1 MAAGDLLHKLVAL
14 LSDVASDIV
23 TQLSDATSS
32 SAMLARAGIVTP
44 AGSSADGQATAAAMD
59 ALRAKSADADA
70 DSFAL
75 IQEFGTAM
83 VDVVAFVQ
91 QVSHVDDLDDA
102 WNLTATYVDLIAV
115 DRLRDHHPE
124 AVAVL
129 RALHLL
135 SDDRLLIADLIR
147 AGPRWGKFVLGEPD
161 TDDATV
167 DNLSL
172 IFGAALVV
180 LAALVPLEDDS
191 GKRWLVDLLFGWDP
205 EPSPQLPRVT
215 NVLQRMFTLRFQHLD
230 SISGDALQENFG
242 LSGAWVPPHDG
253 GFGLYLALDVGG
265 QLSFPVGEHLELVLA
280 ADSPDALEA
289 FLGPSSFVRTGLGD
303 TTGKVLLRRKQEVGD
318 NWTIGADDKTHL
330 EIGTFQTGFQLVDPP
345 SFVFGIGGGALVIPQ
360 DAIGFL
366 KSVLPSGGM
375 KFDFDVELNID
386 TNGKLS
392 FTGGAGMTVVLP
404 VNASLSILKVRS
416 ITVALMI
423 EAGGASL
430 ATTVAFGLT
439 FGGAFIVSVDG
450 IGAKLHWSLPSSPA
464 PIGTGAPTAHGNLGP
479 LGDLSLDFVPPKGVG
494 IQIGVDPVKGGGFLF
509 FDPPHRTYGGVLE
522 ASLSLCGKGL
532 DIKAAGLLRETDD
545 GYDFVLILSV
555 ELHPAPQILGL
566 SINGIGGMVG
576 INVAVDV
583 DKLRSGVHDG
593 AISRLLFPDDPV
605 ANAPAIIA
613 TMSAVFPHHKGGY
626 VTGLLLQLGWGAPDS
641 FVTLSLGIVVA
652 FPKPT
657 LVMLL
662 GSLRLVVPT
671 KAVGIIDLKVD
682 FLGVCDFSEPT
693 FSFDGSLI
701 DSKVASFPLT
711 GDMTART
718 GKQAFV
724 VSFGGYHPN
733 FHPPVPLPPLRRIAL
748 DISPSPLM
756 KIKAEAYLAFTSN
769 TFQTGLHAALDIDAG
784 VASLHGWVDFDALVQ
799 WDPKFYFSV
808 KIGVGL
814 ELRVGGSS
822 WAGISV
828 DLLLEGPGPYHAKG
842 DASLHLFFF
851 TIHAGFDTTW
861 GEDDTVALPPQTDA
875 AALVAQ
881 ALAADGAW
889 SATTVDG
896 GTAVNVR
903 AVADAGVR
911 LHPDAQLC
919 ARQQAVPIGVP
930 ITRVGQSP
938 VVGGATTVQVSASG
952 LPSTPSIGQFA
963 ASQFVDLSD
972 DEKLSRPS
980 FEPYQDGVVFGP
992 TAIVTSADQ
1001 LTTASYETVFI
1012 PDQPQRVRAPLSL
1025 LLLEHGLT
1033 VGAIARSGLHF
1044 AALNDGPRQTVT
1056 LSDPGYRVV
1065 SAGTLTAAAGASEVF
1080 GSAAAAFAAAG
1091 ALGGDLLVVGAHEVV
1106 G

>member
-1 MAAGDLLHKLVAL
+1 
-14 LSDVASDIV
+14 
-23 TQLSDATSS
+23 
-32 SAMLARAGIVTP
+32 
-44 AGSSADGQATAAAMD
+44 
-59 ALRAKSADADA
+59 
-70 DSFAL
+70 
-75 IQEFGTAM
+75 
-83 VDVVAFVQ
+83 
-91 QVSHVDDLDDA
+91 
-102 WNLTATYVDLIAV
+102 
-115 DRLRDHHPE
+115 
-124 AVAVL
+124 
-129 RALHLL
+129 
-135 SDDRLLIADLIR
+135 
-147 AGPRWGKFVLGEPD
+147 
-161 TDDATV
+161 
-167 DNLSL
+167 
-172 IFGAALVV
+172 
-180 LAALVPLEDDS
+180 
-191 GKRWLVDLLFGWDP
+191 
-205 EPSPQLPRVT
+205 
-215 NVLQRMFTLRFQHLD
+215 
-230 SISGDALQENFG
+230 
-242 LSGAWVPPHDG
+242 
-253 GFGLYLALDVGG
+253 
-265 QLSFPVGEHLELVLA
+265 
-280 ADSPDALEA
+280 
-289 FLGPSSFVRTGLGD
+289 
-303 TTGKVLLRRKQEVGD
+303 
-318 NWTIGADDKTHL
+318 
-330 EIGTFQTGFQLVDPP
+330 
-345 SFVFGIGGGALVIPQ
+345 
-360 DAIGFL
+360 
-366 KSVLPSGGM
+366 
-375 KFDFDVELNID
+375 
-386 TNGKLS
+386 
-392 FTGGAGMTVVLP
+392 
-404 VNASLSILKVRS
+404 
-416 ITVALMI
+416 
-423 EAGGASL
+423 
-430 ATTVAFGLT
+430 
-439 FGGAFIVSVDG
+439 
-450 IGAKLHWSLPSSPA
+450 
-464 PIGTGAPTAHGNLGP
+464 
-479 LGDLSLDFVPPKGVG
+479 
-494 IQIGVDPVKGGGFLF
+494 
-509 FDPPHRTYGGVLE
+509 
-522 ASLSLCGKGL
+522 
-532 DIKAAGLLRETDD
+532 
-545 GYDFVLILSV
+545 
-555 ELHPAPQILGL
+555 
-566 SINGIGGMVG
+566 
-576 INVAVDV
+576 
-583 DKLRSGVHDG
+583 
-593 AISRLLFPDDPV
+593 
-605 ANAPAIIA
+605 
-613 TMSAVFPHHKGGY
+613 
-626 VTGLLLQLGWGAPDS
+626 
-641 FVTLSLGIVVA
+641 
-652 FPKPT
+652 
-657 LVMLL
+657 
-662 GSLRLVVPT
+662 
-671 KAVGIIDLKVD
+671 
-682 FLGVCDFSEPT
+682 
-693 FSFDGSLI
+693 
-701 DSKVASFPLT
+701 
-711 GDMTART
+711 
-718 GKQAFV
+718 
-724 VSFGGYHPN
+724 
-733 FHPPVPLPPLRRIAL
+733 
-748 DISPSPLM
+748 M

-992 TAIVTSADQ
+992 TAVVTSADQ

-1065 SAGTLTAAAGASEVF
+1065 SAGTLTVAAGASEVF